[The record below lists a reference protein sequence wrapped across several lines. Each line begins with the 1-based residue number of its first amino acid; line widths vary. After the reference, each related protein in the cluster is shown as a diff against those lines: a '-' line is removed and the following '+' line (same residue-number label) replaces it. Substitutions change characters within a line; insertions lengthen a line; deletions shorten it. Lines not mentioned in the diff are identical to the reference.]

1 MPGTGA
7 RRTRTLLLPRG
18 AQIEVEYNP
27 RRPSIRTIVSQVEAL
42 GYRVVVRPLNHQPF
56 HRDINNRGLT
66 SHRLGLHLLLIYPP
80 PFDPQRNEEEIA
92 RERNQQIIVHSIEVE
107 ITADLY
113 KDGQIPYLEIDD
125 KSSEYYGLTVIE
137 YQGAIIEW
145 LQREYGEHVEVEYTL
160 YEEYL
165 ASRADQELYRATL
178 SDLLLLNRVIKRI
191 VHGDARYLPENPE
204 FEYEC
209 LIYIQG
215 TGVGFQ
221 IERGN
226 YEFRRRRLLTSLGGP
241 SIDGQIAWSRSVTR
255 QADDRWG

>member
-1 MPGTGA
+1 MNRIRA

-42 GYRVVVRPLNHQPF
+42 GYRVVVRPGNHQPF
-56 HRDINNRGLT
+56 YQDINNQGFT
-66 SHRLGLHLLLIYPP
+66 SHRLGSYLLLIYPP

-92 RERNQQIIVHSIEVE
+92 RERNQQIIVQSIEVE
-107 ITADLY
+107 ITEDLY
-113 KDGQIPYLEIDD
+113 EDGQIPYLEIDD
-125 KSSEYYGLTVIE
+125 DTSDYYGLTVIE

-145 LQREYGEHVEVEYTL
+145 LQREYGEHVEVGYTL

-165 ASRADQELYRATL
+165 ASPRAAQELYRAKL

-191 VHGDARYLPENPE
+191 VHDDAWYLPENPE
-204 FEYEC
+204 FAYEC
-209 LIYIQG
+209 QIYIQG
-215 TGVGFQ
+215 TSLGFQ

-226 YEFRRRRLLTSLGGP
+226 YEFRGRRLL
-241 SIDGQIAWSRSVTR
+241 
-255 QADDRWG
+255 